1 MGIPEFWIY
10 IWFWVCHDSE
20 YARVTQGSEYAWI
33 ILGNACVW
41 VCLNFPE
48 YPWIFVNMPKSARMT
63 FLRFLISP
71 FPHLFYIHFSCYT
84 LMIFLMMLP
93 VILLSMVMILLSFLS
108 VIRHLIYDNNLNCPL
123 NLNLIYETLWTRA
136 RSGLLISILGKLS
149 WFCLM
154 GLITLVLLMWKW
166 IGLF

>member
-10 IWFWVCHDSE
+10 TWFWVCHDSE

-33 ILGNACVW
+33 IPENACVW

-48 YPWIFVNMPKSARMT
+48 YPWIFVNMPKSAWMT
-63 FLRFLISP
+63 FLHFLISP

-84 LMIFLMMLP
+84 LMTFLIMLP
-93 VILLSMVMILLSFLS
+93 VILLSMVMILLSILS
-108 VIRHLIYDNNLNCPL
+108 VIRHLIYGNNLNCPL
-123 NLNLIYETLWTRA
+123 NLNLIYETLWIRA

-149 WFCLM
+149 
-154 GLITLVLLMWKW
+154 
-166 IGLF
+166 